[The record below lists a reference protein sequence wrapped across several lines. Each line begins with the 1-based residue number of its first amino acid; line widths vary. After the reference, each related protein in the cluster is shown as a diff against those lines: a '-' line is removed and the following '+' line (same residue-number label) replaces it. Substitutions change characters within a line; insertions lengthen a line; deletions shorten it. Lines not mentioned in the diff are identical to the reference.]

1 MTVKPLTEEELAQL
15 RALLLADARRQWL
28 VSSLANVAKWI
39 AVVGGGWLV
48 FKGLMSEAGTWLG
61 K

>member
-1 MTVKPLTEEELAQL
+1 VTVKPLTEEELAQL